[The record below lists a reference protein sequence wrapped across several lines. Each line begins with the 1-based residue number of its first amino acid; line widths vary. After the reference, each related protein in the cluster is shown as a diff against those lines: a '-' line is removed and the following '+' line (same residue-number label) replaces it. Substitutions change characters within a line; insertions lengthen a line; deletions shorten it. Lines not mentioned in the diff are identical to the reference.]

1 MDACPAWKRLLW
13 PRPATRSKRP
23 ARRRSE
29 GMRGIAKPLWL
40 VEMIAVWGYVQRNY
54 FLTKRYF
61 MWEIVWLT
69 FTTVNAMSI
78 TFIGAGVDQV
88 GGGEGTDTERLM
100 TFLLVGALIWSYLSM
115 IFDILSE
122 TVQWERWEGTIEY
135 TFMSPTSRVTHL
147 LGMGVYAIVYGILRT
162 ALVLGVAML
171 AFDLDLGNANYVA
184 ALAVL
189 AVCSISLVGFG
200 VVAAVMPLLSP
211 EKGQQVTYIVS
222 ALLLLVSG
230 VYYEVDVLPGWMQS
244 LATVSPVTYGLEG
257 SRAALQDGAGVAQL
271 WDSIWPL
278 LVMGVVFVPLGIW
291 IFHLGE
297 RYAKRTGKLKRSG

>member
-1 MDACPAWKRLLW
+1 MHNMLK
-13 PRPATRSKRP
+13 PR
-23 ARRRSE
+23 
-29 GMRGIAKPLWL
+29 WL
-40 VEMIAVWGYVQRNY
+40 VEVIAVWGYIQRNY

-61 MWEIVWLT
+61 MWELVWLT

-78 TFIGAGVDQV
+78 TFIGAGVELV

-115 IFDILSE
+115 IFDVLSE

-147 LGMGVYAIVYGILRT
+147 LGMGVYAVVYGIART
-162 ALVLGVAML
+162 AVVLGVAML
-171 AFDLDLGNANYVA
+171 AFDLDLSEANYWA
-184 ALAVL
+184 ALVVL

-230 VYYEVDVLPGWMQS
+230 VYYPVKVLPDWMQVI
-244 LATVSPVTYGLEG
+244 AQYSPVTYALEG
-257 SRAALQDGAGVAQL
+257 SRAALQDGVGLSQL
-271 WDSIWPL
+271 WGSIWPL
-278 LVMGVVFVPLGIW
+278 LVMGAVFVPMGLFV
-291 IFHLGE
+291 FHLGE
-297 RYAKRTGKLKRSG
+297 SYAKRAGKLKRSG

>member
-1 MDACPAWKRLLW
+1 
-13 PRPATRSKRP
+13 
-23 ARRRSE
+23 
-29 GMRGIAKPLWL
+29 MRNMGKPLWL
-40 VEMIAVWGYVQRNY
+40 VEFIAVWGYVQRNY

-61 MWEIVWLT
+61 MWEVVWLT

-78 TFIGAGVDQV
+78 TFIGAGAAELK
-88 GGGEGTDTERLM
+88 GGESIDVRAYM
-100 TFLLVGALIWSYLSM
+100 TFLLIGALIWSYLSM

-147 LGMGVYAIVYGILRT
+147 LGMGVYAIVYGIIRT

-184 ALAVL
+184 AVVVL

-230 VYYEVDVLPGWMQS
+230 VYYPVNVLPDWMQR
-244 LATVSPVTYGLEG
+244 LAAVSPVTYGLEG
-257 SRAALQDGAGVAQL
+257 TRAALRDGAGVVEL
-271 WDSIWPL
+271 WGSIWPL
-278 LVMGVVFVPLGIW
+278 LVMGAVFVPLGIW

-297 RYAKRTGKLKRSG
+297 LYAKRTGKLKRSG